1 MRTKTLSNLQE
12 QFCRISLAVSGNAA
26 RCKKIDHI
34 YFAYVANVKKHFK
47 ASYPFGDYLIYHTP
61 LTRKLYAGYKNE

>member
-12 QFCRISLAVSGNAA
+12 QFCRVALASLDNTV

-34 YFAYVANVKKHFK
+34 YFAYVANVKKYFRT
-47 ASYPFGDYLIYHTP
+47 SYPFGNYRIYHTP
-61 LTRKLYAGYKNE
+61 LTRKVYAGH

>member
-12 QFCRISLAVSGNAA
+12 QFCRVALASLDNTV

-34 YFAYVANVKKHFK
+34 YFAYVANVKKYFRT
-47 ASYPFGDYLIYHTP
+47 SYPFGNY
-61 LTRKLYAGYKNE
+61 RS

>member
-12 QFCRISLAVSGNAA
+12 QFCRVALASLDNTV

-34 YFAYVANVKKHFK
+34 YFAYVANVKKYFRT
-47 ASYPFGDYLIYHTP
+47 SYPFDNYRIYHTP
-61 LTRKLYAGYKNE
+61 LTRKVYAGH